1 MLVTLR
7 VWFTSFQ
14 GVIDDQDT
22 SVKRYGYFFYF
33 ISCFQLVFLSPYS
46 LRHIIH
52 TIILEKYY
60 IVISFCG
67 QFCATKVMLFCSDAV
82 VIADKLYLKSNQQ
95 TNKYI
100 KSLLMHFSIRTCLRG
115 SIVFHCYR
123 LQAISTVYKA
133 MKTLKYNTWSEN
145 VMINKQ
151 KVLCVIAGY

>member
-1 MLVTLR
+1 MIKIKVFRGTL
-7 VWFTSFQ
+7 
-14 GVIDDQDT
+14 I
-22 SVKRYGYFFYF
+22 YF

-52 TIILEKYY
+52 IIILEKYY
-60 IVISFCG
+60 IKLSFCG
-67 QFCATKVMLFCSDAV
+67 QFCVTKVMLFCSDAV
-82 VIADKLYLKSNQQ
+82 LIADKLYLRSNQQ

-133 MKTLKYNTWSEN
+133 MKTLKYNTWSVPIEEGN
-145 VMINKQ
+145 NAEVKM
-151 KVLCVIAGY
+151 